1 MQNPPSA
8 DPTLADPASLTAGVR
23 LLVHLKENNLTYLL
37 GALIAMQMGLMEKL
51 TIYGGGIC
59 G

>member
-1 MQNPPSA
+1 MRTPGTESIA
-8 DPTLADPASLTAGVR
+8 DAGNLTTGIR

-37 GALIAMQMGLMEKL
+37 GTLIAMQMGLL
-51 TIYGGGIC
+51 TKATEYGSGIC

>member
-1 MQNPPSA
+1 MSA
-8 DPTLADPASLTAGVR
+8 AEKLSMDSGASLTTGVR

-37 GALIAMQMGLMEKL
+37 GTLIAMQMGLLQKATE
-51 TIYGGGIC
+51 YGSGIC

>member
-1 MQNPPSA
+1 MRTPVTESIA
-8 DPTLADPASLTAGVR
+8 DASTLTTGVR

-37 GALIAMQMGLMEKL
+37 GTLIAMQMGLL
-51 TIYGGGIC
+51 TKATEYGSGIC

>member
-1 MQNPPSA
+1 MTTTETTMA
-8 DPTLADPASLTAGVR
+8 DTATSLTSGVR

-37 GALIAMQMGLMEKL
+37 GTLIAMQMGLLQKATE
-51 TIYGGGIC
+51 YGSGIC

>member
-1 MQNPPSA
+1 MRTPGTES
-8 DPTLADPASLTAGVR
+8 LADASTLTTGVR

-37 GALIAMQMGLMEKL
+37 GTLIAMQMGLL
-51 TIYGGGIC
+51 TKATEYGSGIC

>member
-1 MQNPPSA
+1 MSA
-8 DPTLADPASLTAGVR
+8 QEAITADTAAGLTSGVR

-37 GALIAMQMGLMEKL
+37 GILIAMQMGLLQKATE
-51 TIYGGGIC
+51 YGSGIC

>member
-1 MQNPPSA
+1 MSA
-8 DPTLADPASLTAGVR
+8 ASTTPCADASTLTTGVR

-37 GALIAMQMGLMEKL
+37 GTLIAMQMGLL
-51 TIYGGGIC
+51 TKATEYGSGIC

>member
-1 MQNPPSA
+1 MSA
-8 DPTLADPASLTAGVR
+8 ADILNRDSGASLTTGVR

-37 GALIAMQMGLMEKL
+37 GTLIAMQMGLLQKATE
-51 TIYGGGIC
+51 YGSGIC

>member
-1 MQNPPSA
+1 MSA
-8 DPTLADPASLTAGVR
+8 AEKLSMDTGASLTTGVR

-37 GALIAMQMGLMEKL
+37 GTLIAMQMGLLQKATE
-51 TIYGGGIC
+51 YGSGIC

>member
-1 MQNPPSA
+1 MTGQELNMA
-8 DPTLADPASLTAGVR
+8 DTGAGLTTGVR

-37 GALIAMQMGLMEKL
+37 GTLIAMQMGLMQKATE
-51 TIYGGGIC
+51 YGSGIC

>member
-1 MQNPPSA
+1 MTTERIPMG
-8 DPTLADPASLTAGVR
+8 TGESLTTGVR

-37 GALIAMQMGLMEKL
+37 GTLIAMQMGLLQKATE
-51 TIYGGGIC
+51 YGSGIC

>member
-1 MQNPPSA
+1 MSA
-8 DPTLADPASLTAGVR
+8 AEKLSMDSGASLTTGVR

-37 GALIAMQMGLMEKL
+37 GTLIAMQMGVLQKATE
-51 TIYGGGIC
+51 YGSGIC

>member
-1 MQNPPSA
+1 MSA
-8 DPTLADPASLTAGVR
+8 AEKISMDSGASLTTGVR

-37 GALIAMQMGLMEKL
+37 GTLIAMQMGVLQKATE
-51 TIYGGGIC
+51 YGSGIC

>member
-1 MQNPPSA
+1 MAAVDTTTMDSG
-8 DPTLADPASLTAGVR
+8 ASLTTGVR

-37 GALIAMQMGLMEKL
+37 GTLIAMQMGLIQKATE
-51 TIYGGGIC
+51 YGSGIC

>member
-1 MQNPPSA
+1 MSA
-8 DPTLADPASLTAGVR
+8 ADKLTMDSGASLTTGVR

-37 GALIAMQMGLMEKL
+37 GTLIAMQMGLLQKATE
-51 TIYGGGIC
+51 YGSGIC

>member
-1 MQNPPSA
+1 MRTPGTESIA
-8 DPTLADPASLTAGVR
+8 DASTLTTGVR

-37 GALIAMQMGLMEKL
+37 GTLIAMQMGLL
-51 TIYGGGIC
+51 TKATEYGSGIC